1 MNLKSLL
8 KQDNMRAKEFITEQ
22 KLQDVHDALD
32 IADKSLPNT
41 YIIPSLLNNDF
52 YELYRFGVAI
62 AAVRGESGINDGVLA
77 GNEPEFKASSSW
89 GEHQIVSSMDP
100 NVGELID
107 KALAK
112 VGKSGKKSV
121 STPNSDEMDDTLTQ
135 SPVRAFKGYKR

>member
-1 MNLKSLL
+1 
-8 KQDNMRAKEFITEQ
+8 MRAKEFIVEQ
-22 KLQDVHDALD
+22 KLDDVHDGLD
-32 IADKSLPNT
+32 VVDKSLPNT
-41 YIIPSLLNNDF
+41 YIIPSLMNNDF

-62 AAVRGESGINDGVLA
+62 AAVRGESGIDDGVLA

-121 STPNSDEMDDTLTQ
+121 STTSSDEMDDTLTQ

>member
-1 MNLKSLL
+1 
-8 KQDNMRAKEFITEQ
+8 MRAKEFIVEQ
-22 KLQDVHDALD
+22 KLDDVHDALD
-32 IADKSLPNT
+32 IADKALPHT
-41 YIIPSLLNNDF
+41 YIIPSLQNNDF

-62 AAVRGESGINDGVLA
+62 AAVRGESGIKDGVHD
-77 GNEPEFKASSSW
+77 GNEPEFRASSSW

-121 STPNSDEMDDTLTQ
+121 STPSSDEMDDTLTQ

>member
-1 MNLKSLL
+1 MDLKSPL
-8 KQDNMRAKEFITEQ
+8 KQVKMRAKEFITEQ

-32 IADKSLPNT
+32 IVDKSLPNT
-41 YIIPSLLNNDF
+41 YIIPSLMNNDF

-77 GNEPEFKASSSW
+77 GNQPEFKASSSW

-107 KALAK
+107 KALTK
-112 VGKSGKKSV
+112 IGKSGKKSV
-121 STPNSDEMDDTLTQ
+121 SSPSSDEMDDTLPQ
-135 SPVRAFKGYKR
+135 SPIKAFKGYKR